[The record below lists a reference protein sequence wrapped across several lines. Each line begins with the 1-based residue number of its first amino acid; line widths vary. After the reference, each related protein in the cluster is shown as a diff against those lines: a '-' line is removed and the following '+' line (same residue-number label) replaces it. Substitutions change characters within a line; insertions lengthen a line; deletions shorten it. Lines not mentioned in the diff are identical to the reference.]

1 MLWEIPR
8 PQRRLIGRK
17 PPESDGGDEK
27 QGDPSAEAAG
37 RTRLSVLVVDDVADT
52 RDLYQRFFQFQGAR
66 VITAADGVAAL
77 QAALFEH
84 PDAIVLDLAM
94 PGMTGWEVIASL
106 KRNPRTRAIPIVV
119 LSGQGARDS
128 ALKAGADSY
137 REKPCLPDE
146 LLAEILRMLRQPRRG
161 H

>member
-1 MLWEIPR
+1 M
-8 PQRRLIGRK
+8 
-17 PPESDGGDEK
+17 
-27 QGDPSAEAAG
+27 AG
-37 RTRLSVLVVDDVADT
+37 RPRLSVLVVDDVADT

-66 VITAADGVAAL
+66 VITAEDGVAAL
-77 QAALFEH
+77 QAALYEH

-94 PGMTGWEVIASL
+94 PGMTGWEVIESL
-106 KRNPRTRAIPIVV
+106 KRNPRTRGIPIVV

-146 LLAEILRMLRQPRRG
+146 LLAEVLRVLREPGRSG